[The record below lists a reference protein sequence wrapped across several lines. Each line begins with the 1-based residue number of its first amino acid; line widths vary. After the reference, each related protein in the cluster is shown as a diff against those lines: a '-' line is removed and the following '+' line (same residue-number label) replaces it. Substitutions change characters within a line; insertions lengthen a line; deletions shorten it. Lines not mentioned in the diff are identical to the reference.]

1 MTHAAKAQ
9 WNKRVGKSQMR
20 TVNMGTFMDARKG
33 KLCETGRRINLFNPL
48 TLIGVKHEIRYGLR
62 RCFDLGGRVPASTG
76 AICQTGRRDQ
86 IPQGQ
91 LHGHGGAF
99 WPTRCHAN
107 GRAPYDA
114 KAAADNADVVATLS
128 KLPWAA
134 FGEGT
139 DKGDTRA
146 KPEIWKEAAKY
157 KEAADKMQ
165 AEIVKLNTAAKAGNI
180 DALKVA
186 FGPAAAS
193 CKACHDNFRKD

>member
-1 MTHAAKAQ
+1 MKTISGLFSVIMAMAVTLPAQAQFAKPEDAVKYRKASFTVMAAH
-9 WNKRVGKSQMR
+9 
-20 TVNMGTFMDARKG
+20 F
-33 KLCETGRRINLFNPL
+33 GR
-48 TLIGVKHEIRYGLR
+48 
-62 RCFDLGGRVPASTG
+62 LGAM
-76 AICQTGRRDQ
+76 
-86 IPQGQ
+86 
-91 LHGHGGAF
+91 
-99 WPTRCHAN
+99 AN
-107 GRAPYDA
+107 GRMPYDA
-114 KAAADNADVVATLS
+114 KVAADNADVVMALS

-146 KPEIWKEAAKY
+146 KPEIWKESAKY
-157 KEAADKMQ
+157 KDAADKMQ